1 MAGHDGDEVLA
12 GDHALNLTAPFDTK
26 KHHEQTV
33 DVVDLLPGPIWHI
46 IFRHVLLGGSHEGRR
61 MQAPPPCCLLPR
73 EPLIA
78 PRESLIAPCES
89 LIAPGESL
97 IAPRES
103 LTAARE
109 YLIAAREYLIAARE
123 YLIAAR
129 EYLIAAREY
138 LIAACEYLIA
148 AREYFIGAR
157 EYLIAAR
164 EYLISARES
173 LIAAQQDLEP
183 MTRPLNRLDPAPTRP
198 SGALSVFLKH
208 APHAPLNFVLG
219 DSRDLRCLG
228 PLLGPS
234 ARSLTSLGLGLKEP
248 PPGTVTQYRIER
260 KDGMIICT
268 PQEDVGFIQLHEL
281 VLASSRHG
289 SGSTTLEFKLTAARA
304 ITVCFEKALLLRCAM
319 PASLK
324 SFSAAAE
331 CLVVDCTCKSPP
343 SLDSLSL
350 IGRSQLLVSSL
361 PLAAAK
367 SAHLNGPNN
376 RPTKGDWWNDLP
388 CSDLESQLAVTDLLS
403 SIAPTV
409 ETLVL
414 RYGWPLEGV
423 RVEWNQLR
431 HLSIGMKAGGR
442 GAVQLGQMGVAD

>member
-1 MAGHDGDEVLA
+1 MAGHDGDEVLG

-26 KHHEQTV
+26 KHHETV

-61 MQAPPPCCLLPR
+61 MR
-73 EPLIA
+73 F
-78 PRESLIAPCES
+78 SLIAPCES

-103 LTAARE
+103 LTAARK

-148 AREYFIGAR
+148 AREYFIAAR

-164 EYLISARES
+164 EYLIYARES

-268 PQEDVGFIQLHEL
+268 PQEDVGFIQ
-281 VLASSRHG
+281 VN
-289 SGSTTLEFKLTAARA
+289 
-304 ITVCFEKALLLRCAM
+304 
-319 PASLK
+319 
-324 SFSAAAE
+324 
-331 CLVVDCTCKSPP
+331 
-343 SLDSLSL
+343 
-350 IGRSQLLVSSL
+350 QLMYPGV
-361 PLAAAK
+361 
-367 SAHLNGPNN
+367 
-376 RPTKGDWWNDLP
+376 
-388 CSDLESQLAVTDLLS
+388 
-403 SIAPTV
+403 
-409 ETLVL
+409 
-414 RYGWPLEGV
+414 LEGF
-423 RVEWNQLR
+423 E
-431 HLSIGMKAGGR
+431 
-442 GAVQLGQMGVAD
+442 

>member
-1 MAGHDGDEVLA
+1 
-12 GDHALNLTAPFDTK
+12 
-26 KHHEQTV
+26 
-33 DVVDLLPGPIWHI
+33 
-46 IFRHVLLGGSHEGRR
+46 
-61 MQAPPPCCLLPR
+61 
-73 EPLIA
+73 
-78 PRESLIAPCES
+78 
-89 LIAPGESL
+89 
-97 IAPRES
+97 
-103 LTAARE
+103 
-109 YLIAAREYLIAARE
+109 
-123 YLIAAR
+123 
-129 EYLIAAREY
+129 
-138 LIAACEYLIA
+138 
-148 AREYFIGAR
+148 
-157 EYLIAAR
+157 
-164 EYLISARES
+164 
-173 LIAAQQDLEP
+173 

-208 APHAPLNFVLG
+208 APHAPLNFVLS

-268 PQEDVGFIQLHEL
+268 PQEDVGFIQVNQLMYPGVLEGFEQLQRLKLGHGTWQLGKLNPARFRALRKLSILECDGNDMSFLSSVAPQLHEL
-281 VLASSRHG
+281 ALASSRHG

-304 ITVCFEKALLLRCAM
+304 ITVCFEKALLLRCAL

-331 CLVVDCTCKSPP
+331 CLVVDCTCNSPP

-367 SAHLNGPNN
+367 SAYLNGPNN

-442 GAVQLGQMGVAD
+442 GAVQLGQMGVAG